1 MSKTVHYTEKPL
13 PVQYEAFGEF
23 NHFTVAINIHEE
35 VEEVAV
41 ADSTSES
48 SESSDTTKNTSRW
61 IATVNDFWERASAL
75 SPEEVEAN
83 PEAFIDRANQLSDQR
98 TDKKTLIQQLV
109 DDLRSGCPI
118 VPVPSFREDAA
129 VCHRPADDVKM
140 LGGVMMGGLPYFE
153 LASGEIVSLTVE
165 DLQNI
170 MKDVTQWEIDLQ
182 QKKQACWSLLDAANT
197 QEELDA
203 AVEKARAEIK

>member
-1 MSKTVHYTEKPL
+1 MKKVVRYSEEPRTLLHETL
-13 PVQYEAFGEF
+13 GDFT
-23 NHFTVAINIHEE
+23 HFTVATNIKQITEAGSSYWE
-35 VEEVAV
+35 
-41 ADSTSES
+41 AD
-48 SESSDTTKNTSRW
+48 
-61 IATVNDFWERASAL
+61 VNDFWERSSEL
-75 SPEEVEAN
+75 PVSVVEAD

-98 TDKKTLIQQLV
+98 ADKKTLIQQIV

-118 VPVPSFREDAA
+118 VPVPSYRPDAA

-140 LGGVMMGGLPYFE
+140 LGGVMMGGLSYFE
-153 LASGEIVSLTVE
+153 LASGEIVSLTKE

-170 MKDVTQWEIDLQ
+170 MKDVTQWEIALQ
-182 QKKQACWSLLDAANT
+182 QKKQACWTLLDEANT

>member
-1 MSKTVHYTEKPL
+1 MKKVVRYSEEPRTLLHETL
-13 PVQYEAFGEF
+13 GDFT
-23 NHFTVAINIHEE
+23 HFTVATNIKQITEDNSSYWE
-35 VEEVAV
+35 
-41 ADSTSES
+41 AD
-48 SESSDTTKNTSRW
+48 
-61 IATVNDFWERASAL
+61 VNDFWERSSEL
-75 SPEEVEAN
+75 PVSVVEAN

-98 TDKKTLIQQLV
+98 TDKKTIIQQIV

-118 VPVPSFREDAA
+118 VPVPSFRQGAA

-203 AVEKARAEIK
+203 AVAKARAEIK

>member
-13 PVQYEAFGEF
+13 PVQHEAFGEF

-35 VEEVAV
+35 TEEESAAAGEVP
-41 ADSTSES
+41 SES
-48 SESSDTTKNTSRW
+48 EGNTRTTKHW

-98 TDKKTLIQQLV
+98 TDKKTLIQKLV

-153 LASGEIVSLTVE
+153 LASGEIVSLTKE

-182 QKKQACWSLLDAANT
+182 QKKQTCWTLLDKANT

-203 AVEKARAEIK
+203 AVEKAKAEIK